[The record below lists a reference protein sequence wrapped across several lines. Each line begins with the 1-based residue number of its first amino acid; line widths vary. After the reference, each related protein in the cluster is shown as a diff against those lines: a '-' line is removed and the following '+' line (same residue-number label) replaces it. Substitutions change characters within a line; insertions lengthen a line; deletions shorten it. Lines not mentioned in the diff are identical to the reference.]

1 MKLPNQNRDS
11 VAVKGRR
18 KFLKQVGLAGGAA
31 AATSAY
37 AARVPSDTTRAENAL
52 ILREISAEV
61 EGERPPASTATNND
75 ESLYPNKIAS
85 FSKGLPHSQLGE
97 VDLKSYQSLLTALAS
112 QKQSDFE
119 NILIGN
125 GQKLVNPAGAFMYD
139 MEGADS
145 HTFSAA
151 PAPPFNSAQS
161 AAEMVE
167 LYWLALAR
175 DVPFSQWSTS
185 PIIQS
190 AATELSGMAGY
201 QGARDASGKVTPANI
216 FRGTAAGCQD
226 GPYLSQYLMQT
237 IYVGSTPREQQYRTG
252 MAGVDYLTNYSEWLA
267 VQSGSLPTS
276 TEKFDP
282 AVQFI
287 RNGRDL
293 AQFVHYNYLTQ
304 AFLQA
309 SIIIFNQYPETVLFY
324 NLYQLSNTSPYKTS
338 RIQTPFVTF
347 SSPHLQDWI
356 GRVGRLALEATWY
369 NKWAVH
375 RRLRPEA
382 YGGRVY
388 NNTTGAASYPVPSSL
403 MQSQAVKGVVQ
414 ATGGALLPQA
424 YVEGCPIYPSYPAAH
439 AAVAAAC
446 ATVAKAI
453 FEPTAII
460 APTMT
465 LSNDG
470 TTLIPYNDVA
480 LTIGG
485 EINKLAWNVAMGRN
499 WAGVNYHSDIMAGL
513 AIGEEAAICFLEDQV
528 NTLSETFTAF
538 EFTKFD
544 GTAITIAPGTGR
556 YTGMNIL
563 TPGS

>member
-11 VAVKGRR
+11 AAVKGRR
-18 KFLKQVGLAGGAA
+18 RFLKQVAGGAA
-31 AATSAY
+31 AAGSAY
-37 AARVPSDTTRAENAL
+37 AARLPSDTTRAENAL
-52 ILREISAEV
+52 ILREISAEA
-61 EGERPPASTATNND
+61 EGERPAASTATNND
-75 ESLYPNKIAS
+75 ESLYANKIAS
-85 FSKGLPHSQLGE
+85 FSKGLPHSQSGE
-97 VDLKSYQSLLTALAS
+97 VDLKAYQSLLTALAS
-112 QKQSDFE
+112 QKQSDLE
-119 NILIGN
+119 NIVIGN

-139 MEGADS
+139 MEGGDS
-145 HTFSAA
+145 HTFLAA
-151 PAPPFNSAQS
+151 PAPAFSSAQS
-161 AAEMVE
+161 GAEMME

-175 DVPFSQWSTS
+175 DVPFTQWSTS

-190 AATELSGMAGY
+190 AAAELSSLAAY
-201 QGARDASGKVTPANI
+201 QGPRDASGKVTPDNI
-216 FRGTAAGCQD
+216 FRGTATGCLT

-237 IYVGSTPREQQYRTG
+237 LYVGSTPREQQYRTG
-252 MAGVDYLTNYSEWLA
+252 MAGVDYLTNYGEWLA

-282 AVQFI
+282 VFQYI

-293 AQFVHYNYLTQ
+293 AQFVHYDYMVQ

-309 SIIIFNQYPETVLFY
+309 AIIIFNSYPETVLFY

-347 SSPHLQDWI
+347 CSPHLEDWI
-356 GRVGRLALEATWY
+356 GRAGRLALEATWY

-375 RRLRPEA
+375 RRLRPET

-388 NNTTGAASYPVPSSL
+388 NTMTGAASYPVPASL
-403 MQSQAVKGVVQ
+403 LQSQALKSVVQ

-424 YVEGCPIYPSYPAAH
+424 YVEGCPLHPSYPAAH

-446 ATVAKAI
+446 ATVTKAI
-453 FEPTAII
+453 FEPTSII

-465 LSNDG
+465 LSSDG

-485 EINKLAWNVAMGRN
+485 EINKLAFNVAMGRN
-499 WAGVNYHSDIMAGL
+499 WAGVNYHSDIMAGF
-513 AIGEEAAICFLEDQV
+513 AIGEEAAICFLEDHV
-528 NTLSETFTAF
+528 NTLSETFAGF
-538 EFTKFD
+538 QFTKFD
-544 GTAITIAPGTGR
+544 GTPVSIVPGTGR
-556 YTGMNIL
+556 YIGLNIL